1 MFEDILQKD
10 QELLIYLN
18 NLGSEFWDPIW
29 LGITNQFYWT
39 PLFVL
44 IFYLTIKTFGWK
56 KGLFTIVMMIILV
69 ALSDQFTNLVK
80 NTVMRIRPNND
91 SLIKLSLKELLNP
104 QSYSFYSGH
113 AATSSVF
120 TVFVILTLKKHLK
133 YIWLM
138 VFFPLVFSYSRLY
151 LGVHYPID
159 ILTGLLMGTLLGI
172 VYYKLYIMLTQYYFK

>member
-159 ILTGLLMGTLLGI
+159 ILTGLLMGTLLGLL
-172 VYYKLYIMLTQYYFK
+172 YYKLYVMLTQYYFK